1 MGTQRSRLVFAVEAI
16 CTVRIY
22 HHSLPVSL
30 FSSLL
35 LAPFSHRVVPV
46 IEMQRQESRDER
58 ETKRLQRE
66 EAEAAAEDA
75 ARAMAAKLAEKRRQ
89 REEAEATAKEIA
101 RVVAAAE
108 EAARAMVE
116 KQAEKSRQRERAMAA
131 AEEAARAMA
140 AEQAQQRRQ
149 HEEAEAAAAEEADAA
164 HLCKPVNNECADETQ
179 HATTKTGLLADDKV
193 GANAPSNCQQTQ
205 SPPQATT
212 THVSIL

>member
-1 MGTQRSRLVFAVEAI
+1 MQSKLFALSDFPSQSSSQLILQPVT
-16 CTVRIY
+16 CTV
-22 HHSLPVSL
+22 
-30 FSSLL
+30 
-35 LAPFSHRVVPV
+35 SHRVVPV

-58 ETKRLQRE
+58 DTKRRQRE

-75 ARAMAAKLAEKRRQ
+75 ARVMAAQLAEKRRQ

-101 RVVAAAE
+101 RVTAAAE

-149 HEEAEAAAAEEADAA
+149 HEEAEAAGAEEAAA

-179 HATTKTGLLADDKV
+179 VLAFHH
-193 GANAPSNCQQTQ
+193 QQNSTCFAHCFKSLKCSWCLPCAIHILTCSSQ
-205 SPPQATT
+205 SMW
-212 THVSIL
+212 